1 MLSTS
6 QPLFGCFAV
15 MGCHIS
21 QFSCNL
27 LHLCCCDV
35 LRYISP
41 IPKPQPPLVCG
52 FCQCLSNSAQKPLYC
67 LTTLSRWAKFQ
78 FKQRLLSSPPN
89 KQSVGARTRS
99 GFIMPCSEM
108 SFHGKM
114 ASLLVHSRNSLVSTN
129 LWCYHN
135 SCGVLEITAVGR
147 RRSVRG
153 KGAAAVEECGM
164 STLRPTGISAYIK
177 VTSSGP

>member
-1 MLSTS
+1 MFSTTFPPSRSRSHLS
-6 QPLFGCFAV
+6 CV
-15 MGCHIS
+15 
-21 QFSCNL
+21 FSAN
-27 LHLCCCDV
+27 V
-35 LRYISP
+35 SP
-41 IPKPQPPLVCG
+41 IQPKSPFIV
-52 FCQCLSNSAQKPLYC
+52 SPLY
-67 LTTLSRWAKFQ
+67 LVGLN
-78 FKQRLLSSPPN
+78 SSLNRDSFHLRPT
-89 KQSVGARTRS
+89 SSTVSARTRS

-114 ASLLVHSRNSLVSTN
+114 ASLSVHSRNSLVSTN

-147 RRSVRG
+147 RRSVSG

>member
-1 MLSTS
+1 MFSATFPPSQSHSHLSCVVS
-6 QPLFGCFAV
+6 ANV
-15 MGCHIS
+15 
-21 QFSCNL
+21 
-27 LHLCCCDV
+27 
-35 LRYISP
+35 SP
-41 IPKPQPPLVCG
+41 IQPKSPFIV
-52 FCQCLSNSAQKPLYC
+52 SPLY
-67 LTTLSRWAKFQ
+67 LVGLN
-78 FKQRLLSSPPN
+78 SSLNRDSFHLRPT
-89 KQSVGARTRS
+89 SSTVSARTRS

-114 ASLLVHSRNSLVSTN
+114 ASLSVHSRNSLVSTN